1 MTLNVEAT
9 NGQAGFMTG
18 ETCDV
23 TVVIPTRNRATLLAG
38 ALRSALSQVDVSF
51 EVRVVDDAST
61 DETAELLCNCLDT
74 RVKPVR
80 HESSLGVAAARNRA
94 VSEAK
99 GEWLAFLDDDDLW
112 SPTWLR
118 TALET
123 ARTQKAG
130 AVYGSRWIIDD
141 CRRVKDAWPA
151 ADASQVRDALATHNV
166 FGGPSGVMVRADV
179 IAAAGEFD
187 ERLSALA
194 DWEMWLRVLEV
205 CHAAPVPD
213 FLIAYTI
220 HSGNMHTRDP
230 FGYLAEFDVFARI
243 LKDREGTT
251 RNVDEARFVRWLAVE
266 ATRAGLRRTAARL
279 WLRSA
284 RIAHKPE
291 DVVRAGLALTR
302 GETVDCGFAAT
313 PGWISA
319 LGHSDTDVDVSYS
332 LL

>member
-1 MTLNVEAT
+1 MTLDVEAT

-51 EVRVVDDAST
+51 EVRVVDDGST
-61 DETAELLCNCLDT
+61 DETAELLSNCLDT

-118 TALET
+118 TALEI

-141 CRRVKDAWPA
+141 CRRVTDAWPA

-179 IAAAGEFD
+179 MATAGGFD

-194 DWEMWLRVLEV
+194 DWEMWLRVLDI
-205 CHAAPVPD
+205 CDAAPVPD

-243 LKDREGTT
+243 LRSREGTT
-251 RNVDEARFVRWLAVE
+251 SRLDKAQFVRWLAVE
-266 ATRAGLRRTAARL
+266 AAHSGRRRTAARL

-284 RIAHKPE
+284 RIARKPE
-291 DVVRAGLALTR
+291 HAIRAGLALIR
-302 GETVDCGFAAT
+302 DETIHCEFAAA
-313 PGWISA
+313 PSWISA
-319 LGHSDTDVDVSYS
+319 LDHPATDVAVSYS